1 MGWRKLSNRKGFSLL
16 ELMVTVAI
24 LGILVTVA
32 VTLWMPQKARAKQEQ
47 AKTALGNLRVAM
59 EKYRSINGFYYQ
71 QGDPLANLPGYY
83 EATNH
88 LSVPYVIVILNS
100 SASSFQM
107 QATCEPP
114 SCNIDGDNSPDTW
127 IIDQD
132 NNLSVVSNDVYD

>member
-1 MGWRKLSNRKGFSLL
+1 MGWKKSGNRNGFTLL

-24 LGILVTVA
+24 IGVLVTVA

-47 AKTALGNLRVAM
+47 AKAALGNLRVAM
-59 EKYRSINGFYYQ
+59 EKFRSINGFYYQ
-71 QGDPLANLPGYY
+71 AGNPLEDLPGYF

-88 LSVPYVIVILNS
+88 LKEPYVLVILNS

-127 IIDQD
+127 TIDQD
-132 NNLSVVSNDVYD
+132 NNLNVVSNDVYD